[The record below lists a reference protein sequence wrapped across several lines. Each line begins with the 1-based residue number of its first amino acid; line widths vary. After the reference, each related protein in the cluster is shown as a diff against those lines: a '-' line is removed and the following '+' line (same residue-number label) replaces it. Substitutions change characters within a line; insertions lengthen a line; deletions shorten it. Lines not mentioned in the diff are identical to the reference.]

1 MLSEGLEQF
10 GYLEKMQEDTVIF
23 AYHGRL
29 VHQKGLDI
37 LAAAMPLCLQQNSNI
52 RFVITGQGDKRLEDN
67 QIKLAKDFPGKVLYL
82 RGYNKTIARL
92 CVAISDYIVLPSF
105 FEPCGL
111 EDFIA
116 SILGTIPVAHKTGG
130 LQKIQDKVTGFLYEN
145 NEAKELSNKLLS
157 LIDFKIQNKE
167 KYFTMIQNAA
177 KEVHCNYDWINVIKK
192 YYIPLY
198 LEKK

>member
-1 MLSEGLEQF
+1 MKVLENA
-10 GYLEKMQEDTVIF
+10 I
-23 AYHGRL
+23 
-29 VHQKGLDI
+29 
-37 LAAAMPLCLQQNSNI
+37 PLCIEKNDNL
-52 RFVITGQGDKRLEDN
+52 RFVIIGQGDVILEKK
-67 QIKLAKDFPGKVLYL
+67 QIELAKKYPGKVLYL
-82 RGYNKTIARL
+82 RGYHKALARL
-92 CVAISDYIVLPSF
+92 SVAISDYIVLPSF

-130 LQKIQDKVTGFLYEN
+130 LQKIQDNVTGFLYEN

-167 KYFTMIQNAA
+167 KYFAMIQNAA